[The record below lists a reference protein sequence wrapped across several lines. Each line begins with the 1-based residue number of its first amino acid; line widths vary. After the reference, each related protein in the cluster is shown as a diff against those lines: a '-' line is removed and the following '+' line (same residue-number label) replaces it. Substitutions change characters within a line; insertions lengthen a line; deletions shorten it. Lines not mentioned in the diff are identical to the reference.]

1 LAPQKRLL
9 YVGVGVGGVLSKSA
23 VVFSLGGDVDEN
35 STSVVLMV
43 SFPAGRETLVVAKN
57 VGEGLVEFPPEV
69 SLLGEGEGI
78 TVAFALAGLEVELP
92 EYGLDELAI

>member
-1 LAPQKRLL
+1 MLL
-9 YVGVGVGGVLSKSA
+9 RGSA
-23 VVFSLGGDVDEN
+23 EGEAVAFSLGGDVDEN
-35 STSVVLMV
+35 SASVVLLV

-92 EYGLDELAI
+92 EYGLDEVAV